1 MKQICKVYHVEFN
14 EPVEVDGE
22 LKKDFYFGSKAA
34 VFDTFKPIDIGIT
47 LESLRSH
54 IDLKKAPYKN
64 SKVSIS
70 LGEFQR
76 KQTNRGKKYESG

>member
-14 EPVEVDGE
+14 EPVEIDGE

-34 VFDTFKPIDIGIT
+34 IFDTFKPKDIGIT
-47 LESLRSH
+47 LGSLRSH
-54 IDLKKAPYKN
+54 IDLKKATYRN

-70 LGEFQR
+70 LGEFHR
-76 KQTNRGKKYESG
+76 KQTNRVKKI